1 MALSPQQIQQMVSDP
16 AVMSALIQAVQQLGS
31 TQSKAEI
38 PGSVASM
45 ANKAVGVNA
54 KIAQLLAENQQ
65 ALDEMVQRGQITKD
79 QRDQMHAQAI
89 EKMRLDADTKER
101 LARGRV
107 NNAIA
112 LENAK
117 TSSRIDTKRQLA
129 QLEIDAIERRRLEA
143 NDLAAK
149 AITELGPDT
158 PIAKTIIE
166 ELGTRYEDVGGKVLA
181 SEVKSMLDDQV
192 NSAIK
197 GEIAK
202 QQPQW
207 EKLGIADRLTAKLA
221 GSGDGP
227 TKEAPLID
235 ELRAAY
241 HRGESVTDIL
251 DKQRV
256 EAYTSKK
263 SEAMGANAARHMD
276 AIGASQ
282 PVADAVVSAMGKPRG
297 SADRMAGMSKA
308 RDLARTERRN
318 ASIKTGV
325 LGAAGAAA
333 IGLLINKLMGSEAK
347 ESQELPL
354 AIRMALMKQMAGGG
368 GGDIKSQS
376 AEAGLE
382 GKNLLNMQR
391 TLGILKLMQDM
402 WSMQTPATSGY
413 AGLV

>member
-1 MALSPQQIQQMVSDP
+1 MALSLQQMQAILSDP
-16 AVMSALIQAVQQLGS
+16 RVSSEMMRVLNQLNGVDINGASA
-31 TQSKAEI
+31 
-38 PGSVASM
+38 SV
-45 ANKAVGVNA
+45 ANKAIGVNA
-54 KIAQLLAENQQ
+54 SLAKLLAENQQ
-65 ALDEMVQRGQITKD
+65 VLDEMLARGQITKE
-79 QRDQMHAQAI
+79 QRDQMHEQAI
-89 EKMRLDADTKER
+89 RKMRVEAGQKYRAANQKLQNTIDLVNANVDARIDQKRR
-101 LARGRV
+101 LAELDTQRLDQR
-107 NNAIA
+107 
-112 LENAK
+112 
-117 TSSRIDTKRQLA
+117 RI
-129 QLEIDAIERRRLEA
+129 EA
-143 NDLAAK
+143 NALAAK
-149 AITELGPDT
+149 ASQEKGPDT
-158 PIAKTIIE
+158 ATATAIFTDLESK
-166 ELGTRYEDVGGKVLA
+166 YDDVGGKVIA
-181 SEVKSMLDDQV
+181 AEVKSKLNDQV
-192 NSAIK
+192 NAAVK
-197 GEIAK
+197 NEIAQ

-221 GSGDGP
+221 GGTGENKGP
-227 TKEAPLID
+227 SLID
-235 ELRAAY
+235 ELRDAY
-241 HRGESVTDIL
+241 QRGDSVTEVL
-251 DKQRV
+251 DKHRV
-256 EAYTSKK
+256 ESFTAKK
-263 SEAMGANAARHMD
+263 SEAMGVNAARHMD